1 MKNPLNPYLPQNR
14 LTYTSG
20 KVNQMNKAK
29 IAFLI
34 ATLIGSVTAPVSM
47 YAQPKAAKAP
57 AAAAATDADIAAA
70 KAKGQ
75 VWCNTGTKVCH
86 PSGDKYYGKTKTG
99 KFVDANALPAGY
111 RMAGASAVGKKKTTK

>member
-1 MKNPLNPYLPQNR
+1 
-14 LTYTSG
+14 
-20 KVNQMNKAK
+20 MNKAK

-34 ATLIGSVTAPVSM
+34 ATLVGSVAAPVSVF
-47 YAQPKAAKAP
+47 AQPKTKATS
-57 AAAAATDADIAAA
+57 AMSSVSDADIAAA

-86 PSGDKYYGKTKTG
+86 PSDDRYYGKTKSG

-111 RMAGASAVGKKKTTK
+111 RMAGASATSKKKTTAKM

>member
-1 MKNPLNPYLPQNR
+1 MK
-14 LTYTSG
+14 
-20 KVNQMNKAK
+20 KAQ

-34 ATLIGSVTAPVSM
+34 GTLFGGAITPVSLF
-47 YAQPKAAKAP
+47 AQAPKAAKATP
-57 AAAAATDADIAAA
+57 AASVSDADIAAA

-86 PSGDKYYGKTKTG
+86 PSGDKYYGKTKAG

-111 RMAGASAVGKKKTTK
+111 RMAGASSVGKKKTASK

>member
-1 MKNPLNPYLPQNR
+1 M
-14 LTYTSG
+14 T
-20 KVNQMNKAK
+20 KAK

-34 ATLIGSVTAPVSM
+34 ASLVGSVAAPVSVF
-47 YAQPKAAKAP
+47 AQAKTKATAAP
-57 AAAAATDADIAAA
+57 ASAVSDADIAAA

-86 PSGDKYYGKTKTG
+86 PSDDKYYGKTKSG

-111 RMAGASAVGKKKTTK
+111 RMAGASATSKKKTTSKM